1 MFVHLIEYRIVPGHE
16 AEVTGFLRHE
26 ALGGPPPEGMVARY
40 AGRRLSGEG
49 RRHLVATAWRD
60 AAALAAGTDPRG
72 VPGYLAGKAELLA
85 DPQTSLYRAVA
96 ATGLGRDGARVLRVY
111 RTSIA
116 ADAIGEWESRAQE
129 TLDGLVGRPGMW
141 AAVAGV
147 WAGGREV
154 TLTPGEAGIVVLT
167 AWTEWDG
174 LLAATG
180 GRLERTLIDTE
191 MSDLERAARA
201 DHFELLST
209 DPGPH

>member
-1 MFVHLIEYRIVPGHE
+1 MFVHLIEYRILPGHE

-26 ALGGPPPEGMVARY
+26 AIGGPPPEGMVARY

-49 RRHLVATAWRD
+49 RRHLVATTWRD

-72 VPGYLAGKAELLA
+72 VPGYLAAKAELLA

-116 ADAIGEWESRAQE
+116 ADAIEEWESRAQE
-129 TLDGLVGRPGMW
+129 TLDGLIGRPGMW

-174 LLAATG
+174 LLGATG

-191 MSDLERAARA
+191 MSDLERPARA

-209 DPGPH
+209 DRGQR